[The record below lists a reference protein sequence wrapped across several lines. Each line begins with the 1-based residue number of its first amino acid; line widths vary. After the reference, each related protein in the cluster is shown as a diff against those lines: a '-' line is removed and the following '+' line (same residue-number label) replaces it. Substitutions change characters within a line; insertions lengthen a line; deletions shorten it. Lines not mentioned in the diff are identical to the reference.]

1 MAEVINDD
9 NRPADEIIIEHFENQ
24 RMKIKGLTDFLEYE
38 EALTKDKDTAS
49 RITTLLKQLGVWS

>member
-9 NRPADEIIIEHFENQ
+9 NRPVDEIIIELFENQ
-24 RMKIKGLTDFLEYE
+24 RIKIKVLTDFLEYE

-49 RITTLLKQLGVWS
+49 RITTLLKELGVWN

>member
-1 MAEVINDD
+1 MEMHNDD

-49 RITTLLKQLGVWS
+49 RITIILKELGVWN